1 MLKKALYQKNKLN
14 FVLSII
20 LTISMALLAIYVAFL
35 LQLIINTIINGT
47 VGDLDKLILGS
58 LLFLIGYAL
67 ITLLRNFFKFRYLKR
82 GLMQYKETVC
92 KKTLEKDM
100 FFFKQENT
108 GEYLSIFVNNATFI
122 SDHYLNATLLIVYN
136 IVVLVASVALMF
148 YYHFLIASIVVLTAF
163 FPLLTSIIFGKSL
176 SLLGTEL
183 AEKNGR
189 FTAFSKEILSAFP
202 IIKGF
207 KKEKTFLKLFLNEN
221 TQLETIKE
229 KTNLKTGYAG
239 VLSMTLSYITL
250 FSVYI
255 LSGYFVMSGE
265 LTFGSVMIF
274 VQLSSYILEPISE
287 LGTLLPNRKAAKSI
301 MEKDEKLLSTVHS
314 PEKTQRLKDFTGRI
328 NLQNLTF
335 SYDMVNDSIKNIN
348 YTFEQNK
355 SYGIVG
361 GSGSGKSTLLK
372 LLAGY
377 LSNYQGK
384 LTLDHLEMKEICND
398 SIFHNISFIEQEIFI
413 FDSSIKNNITL
424 FSDVPESQ
432 LHNAIQQS
440 GLEKLVE
447 EKGLDYI
454 CGENGN
460 QLSGGERQRIS
471 IARALLKEGKVLLID
486 EGTSAIDQKTS
497 IEIEQEILN
506 IENTTKITV
515 THKLIE
521 QVLRKY
527 DEILVMQNGEVVE
540 TGTFEQLMNN
550 KNQFFHLYQSTE
562 AEMAPH

>member
-1 MLKKALYQKNKLN
+1 MKIPK
-14 FVLSII
+14 
-20 LTISMALLAIYVAFL
+20 
-35 LQLIINTIINGT
+35 
-47 VGDLDKLILGS
+47 
-58 LLFLIGYAL
+58 
-67 ITLLRNFFKFRYLKR
+67 
-82 GLMQYKETVC
+82 
-92 KKTLEKDM
+92 
-100 FFFKQENT
+100 
-108 GEYLSIFVNNATFI
+108 
-122 SDHYLNATLLIVYN
+122 
-136 IVVLVASVALMF
+136 
-148 YYHFLIASIVVLTAF
+148 
-163 FPLLTSIIFGKSL
+163 
-176 SLLGTEL
+176 
-183 AEKNGR
+183 
-189 FTAFSKEILSAFP
+189 
-202 IIKGF
+202 
-207 KKEKTFLKLFLNEN
+207 
-221 TQLETIKE
+221 LETIKE

-301 MEKDEKLLSTVHS
+301 MEKDEKLLSTIHS
-314 PEKTQRLKDFTGRI
+314 PEKTQHLKDFTGRI

-398 SIFHNISFIEQEIFI
+398 SIFHNISFIEQEI
-413 FDSSIKNNITL
+413 
-424 FSDVPESQ
+424 
-432 LHNAIQQS
+432 
-440 GLEKLVE
+440 
-447 EKGLDYI
+447 
-454 CGENGN
+454 
-460 QLSGGERQRIS
+460 
-471 IARALLKEGKVLLID
+471 
-486 EGTSAIDQKTS
+486 
-497 IEIEQEILN
+497 LN